1 MEKKEAIKEKKVEL
15 PVVSKIVPEKI
26 AVIKTG
32 GKQYLVKEG
41 IELKVE
47 LLKDQKILN
56 FDDILNG
63 YKVSAEIIE
72 TKKSDKVIVFK
83 YKNKTGRRKNKG
95 HRQIMTKI
103 KITKIA

>member
-1 MEKKEAIKEKKVEL
+1 MTKKEIIKDEIREA
-15 PVVSKIVPEKI
+15 EKI

-41 IELKVE
+41 MELKVE
-47 LLKDQKILN
+47 LLPDQKIID

-63 YKVSAEIIE
+63 YKVSADIIE
-72 TKKSDKVIVFK
+72 SKKQAKVIVFK

-95 HRQIMTKI
+95 HRQTLTKI
-103 KITKIA
+103 KITKISI

>member
-1 MEKKEAIKEKKVEL
+1 MVKKEIKKEE
-15 PVVSKIVPEKI
+15 IVKSDAI

-41 IELKVE
+41 MELKVE
-47 LLKDQKILN
+47 LLRDQKIAD

-63 YKVSAEIIE
+63 LKVSAEIIE
-72 TKKSDKVIVFK
+72 SKKEPKVVVFK

-95 HRQIMTKI
+95 HRQVLTKI
-103 KITKIA
+103 KITKISK